1 MCVIH
6 RRDQAERGLVV
17 LAVNFLAEKC
27 GLFEKRD
34 WYTVLSRLHRASNQ
48 QKPLLVIG
56 AHDAQPAAAL
66 RFVEV
71 RQFTCPEP
79 LFVIGE
85 PGEYE
90 ATEVVHASQASRQAQ
105 ALRRHPGVASA
116 VITRSGYRSAT
127 APLSS

>member
-1 MCVIH
+1 M
-6 RRDQAERGLVV
+6 
-17 LAVNFLAEKC
+17 LAVNFLTKKC
-27 GLFEKRD
+27 GFLGKRD
-34 WYTVLSRLHRASNQ
+34 WHTFFPRLNRPSDQ
-48 QKPLLVIG
+48 QKPLLVVG
-56 AHDAQPAAAL
+56 AHDTQPAAAL

-90 ATEVVHASQASRQAQ
+90 ATEVVHASQASRQEQ

-116 VITRSGYRSAT
+116 VITQSGYRSAT